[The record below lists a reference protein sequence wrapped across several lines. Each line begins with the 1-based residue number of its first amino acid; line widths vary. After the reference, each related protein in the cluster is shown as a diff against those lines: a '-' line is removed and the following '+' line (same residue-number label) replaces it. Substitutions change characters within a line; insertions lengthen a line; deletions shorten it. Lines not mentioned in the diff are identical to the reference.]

1 MTQISQKIITNQL
14 AQKLFEISDALIIN
28 FDQILEKDILSTDLE
43 YQISVDIFQ
52 KLFFEIVSNEQ
63 ITNFEICALT
73 KFLNAICLFEPSQ
86 ELVLQVKHCSDF
98 IEV

>member
-1 MTQISQKIITNQL
+1 MTQNSPKIITNQL

-52 KLFFEIVSNEQ
+52 KLFFEIVSSEK
-63 ITNFEICALT
+63 IANFEISALT
-73 KFLNAICLFEPSQ
+73 KFLNAICLFEPT
-86 ELVLQVKHCSDF
+86 
-98 IEV
+98 